1 MPLTL
6 AELPKAIQS
15 VPIGLIEQAGGGFLP
30 VALLSL
36 QPNKN
41 LFVTADGRWIQAYIP
56 ASCRAYP
63 FILAKTKDGQ
73 QVLCID
79 EDSGLVVD
87 GTDGEA
93 FFQEDGQVA
102 PTLQEVLNFL
112 HQTEQSRNATAAAC
126 ALLKQYDLISPW
138 PITVKADGEDKMI
151 SGIFQI
157 NEAALNKLSADELAK
172 IRDSGA
178 LVLAY
183 CQMLSMQH
191 LPVLG
196 QLADAHAKAAAQ
208 AAATATSVTKKGEMN
223 LEFLKKN
230 TSIDFS
236 GFR

>member
-6 AELPKAIQS
+6 TELPKALQS
-15 VPIGLIEQAGGGFLP
+15 VPIGFIEQSGGVFVP
-30 VALLSL
+30 AALLSL

-41 LFVTADGRWIQAYIP
+41 QFVTADGRWIQAYIP
-56 ASCRAYP
+56 AACRAYP
-63 FILAKTKDGQ
+63 FILAKTEEGQ

-79 EDSGLVVD
+79 QDSGLVVD
-87 GTDGEA
+87 GVDGEA

-102 PTLQEVLNFL
+102 PLLQEVLNFL
-112 HQTEQSRNATAAAC
+112 HQTEQSRNVTAAAC
-126 ALLKQYDLISPW
+126 ALLKKYELIKPW
-138 PITVKADGEDKMI
+138 PITVKSDGEDKTI
-151 SGIFQI
+151 NGIFQI
-157 NEAALNKLSADELAK
+157 NEGALNKLPADALVE
-172 IRDSGA
+172 IRDAGA

-196 QLADAHAKAAAQ
+196 QLADAHAKAAA
-208 AAATATSVTKKGEMN
+208 AATPVGKTREMN

-230 TSIDFS
+230 ASIDFS